1 MLKNSQ
7 PMKFIFET
15 LTQRFLHNVLRYF
28 QFVGK
33 SEYCRY
39 SSQYYTQIE
48 EAVVKKRA
56 PQRKAWIMLKN
67 SQLIDLFSKLCH

>member
-48 EAVVKKRA
+48 EAVVKKKGTTTESMDNA
-56 PQRKAWIMLKN
+56 KK
-67 SQLIDLFSKLCH
+67 